1 MDQMNVGTGLD
12 EFLAE
17 DGLLHYKEEITI
29 KRSVVFQISQSMRQQ
44 KITKSEMARR
54 MNTSRAAVDRLLDP
68 NNPSVTLITL
78 VQAARVLSSQI
89 KLELYFT
96 KE

>member
-54 MNTSRAAVDRLLDP
+54 MNTSRAAVDWLLDP